1 MQEKSSFQD
10 GQGWSRAVPLIVA
23 TAYFMETLDGT
34 VVNTALPAMAAAF
47 GTTPLAMSLGITAYL
62 LAVVVC
68 IPAAGW
74 AAETFGARNVF
85 ASAVGA
91 FTLASLACGLAG
103 SLPVFVVA
111 RIVQGAAAAF
121 MSPVGRI
128 VVLHETPKARLI
140 EALGT
145 ITWPALIAPVIG
157 PVLGGALIQVASWR
171 WIFFLNIPLG
181 AIGLVLVLRFIPR
194 HAPGERR
201 RFDLLGFVLTGTA
214 LATFVQ
220 GLTQLG
226 ERDGSAAT
234 ALPLLA
240 IGLIAG
246 AAARWQARRSAA
258 PLLPLSALGVRSF
271 FHASAGAGFVART
284 AINASPFLLPLMFQL
299 AFGMTAL
306 QAGALVLVYM
316 AGNLAMKTRT
326 TAVLRRFGYR
336 GVLAWVGLACA
347 AMMAACGLLRPG
359 VPWGVMYPV
368 LFAAGMA
375 RSMYFTAVTTVAFV
389 DVTPAQRAGASAL
402 ATLLVQLSLAL
413 SVALATFVLSASRT
427 LHGGGALQLADFR
440 HAWWVVAALMAASA
454 LAALRLHRHTGAA
467 TTGLNIPASS
477 GGTGSR

>member
-1 MQEKSSFQD
+1 MQERTSFQSSD
-10 GQGWSRAVPLIVA
+10 TWSRAVPLIVA

-34 VVNTALPAMAAAF
+34 VVNTALPAMATGF
-47 GTTPLAMSLGITAYL
+47 GTTPLAMTLGITAYL
-62 LAVVVC
+62 LAVVVF

-74 AAETFGARNVF
+74 AAEAFGARNVF

-91 FTLASLACGLAG
+91 FTVASLACGLAE
-103 SLPVFVVA
+103 SLPGFVVA
-111 RIVQGAAAAF
+111 RVLQGGAAAF

-128 VVLHETPKARLI
+128 VVLHETPKSRLI

-157 PVLGGALIQVASWR
+157 PVIGGALIQVASWR

-181 AIGLVLVLRFIPR
+181 LVGVVLVLRFIPR

-201 RFDLLGFVLTGTA
+201 RFDLLGFALTGTA
-214 LATFVQ
+214 LAALVQ

-226 ERDGSAAT
+226 EHDGSVAVPL
-234 ALPLLA
+234 ALIA
-240 IGLIAG
+240 IGLLAG
-246 AAARWQARRSAA
+246 VAARWQARRSPA
-258 PLLPLSALGVRSF
+258 PLLPMSSLGVRSF

-299 AFGMTAL
+299 AFGMSAL
-306 QAGALVLVYM
+306 QSGALVLVYM

-336 GVLAWVGLACA
+336 DVLVRVGLACA
-347 AMMAACGLLRPG
+347 AMMAACGCLTPG
-359 VPWGVMYPV
+359 VPAWLLYPV

-402 ATLLVQLSLAL
+402 ATLMVQLSLAL
-413 SVALATFVLSASRT
+413 AVALATFLLSMSRS
-427 LHGGGALQLADFR
+427 LHGGGLLVQADFR
-440 HAWWVVAALMAASA
+440 HAWFGVAALMAASA
-454 LAALRLHRHTGAA
+454 LAARRLDPQTGAA
-467 TTGLNIPASS
+467 TTG
-477 GGTGSR
+477 

>member
-1 MQEKSSFQD
+1 MQDTPRLRTNEA
-10 GQGWSRAVPLIVA
+10 WSRAVPSIVA

-62 LAVVVC
+62 LAVVVF

-74 AAETFGARNVF
+74 AAEAFGARKVF
-85 ASAVGA
+85 ATAVGA

-103 SLPVFVVA
+103 SLPLFVVA
-111 RIVQGAAAAF
+111 RILQGASAAF

-157 PVLGGALIQVASWR
+157 PVLGGALIQIASWR

-181 AIGLVLVLRFIPR
+181 VIGVVLVLRFIPR

-201 RFDLLGFVLTGTA
+201 RFDLLGFALTGTA
-214 LATFVQ
+214 LAALVQ

-226 ERDGSAAT
+226 EHGASAAVS
-234 ALPLLA
+234 LPLIA
-240 IGLIAG
+240 IGLLAG
-246 AAARWQARRSAA
+246 VAARWQARRSTA
-258 PLLPLSALGVRSF
+258 PLLPLDALAVRSF
-271 FHASAGAGFVART
+271 FHASAGAGFIART

-299 AFGMTAL
+299 AFGMSAL
-306 QAGALVLVYM
+306 QSGALVLIYM
-316 AGNLAMKTRT
+316 GGNLAMKTRT

-336 GVLAWVGLACA
+336 AVLAWVGLACA
-347 AMMAACGLLRPG
+347 ALMAACGLLRPG
-359 VPWGVMYPV
+359 LPAAVVYPL

-389 DVTPAQRAGASAL
+389 DVTPVQRAGASAL

-413 SVALATFVLSASRT
+413 SVALATFVLAASRT
-427 LHGGGALQLADFR
+427 LHGGALRLADF
-440 HAWWVVAALMAASA
+440 HQAWWVVAALMAASA
-454 LAALRLHRHTGAA
+454 LAALRLDRHTGAA
-467 TTGLNIPASS
+467 TTGLSTPASS
-477 GGTGSR
+477 AGTGSR